1 MSEANNF
8 RFQNIDKL
16 KTRPSLTPAQFST
29 SELLFKMSQKFIGLT
44 MGMPYLCSSE
54 EHKYGGRK

>member
-16 KTRPSLTPAQFST
+16 KARPSLTPAQFST
-29 SELLFKMSQKFIGLT
+29 SELLSKM
-44 MGMPYLCSSE
+44 
-54 EHKYGGRK
+54 